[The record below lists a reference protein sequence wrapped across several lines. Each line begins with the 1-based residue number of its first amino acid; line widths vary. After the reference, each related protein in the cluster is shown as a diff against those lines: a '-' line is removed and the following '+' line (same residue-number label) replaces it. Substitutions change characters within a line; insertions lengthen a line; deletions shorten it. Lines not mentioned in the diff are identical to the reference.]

1 MPYQLDK
8 TDGTVLITLAD
19 GVVDNS
25 TDLQLVGRN
34 VAGYGEQQ
42 NENFV
47 KLLENF
53 ARADTPPS
61 KPLVGQIWFDKNADK
76 LRPSVFDGVHWRNLT
91 INQVSATEPQGQ
103 KEGDLW
109 WDTVNNKLYVFVA
122 DGDQHVLVG
131 PESVLGFGKTRW
143 SSEKLTDTG
152 GTDHPVSIGYVDGA
166 PYMVMADAA
175 FEIDQTATPL
185 TGFTRIGQGITAKGT
200 NVDGVTSSATRFF
213 GTAGDADR
221 LGGRLASTWAN
232 RNDNEDITGVYSF
245 KNDGGIKIGV
255 DSELEIKIDAGS
267 SIAQIYNEVGTVLKL
282 GVNYSGSGADKEV
295 IQILDKNILP
305 YANNE
310 VSIGSPSKN
319 FRNIYAQDIYANFI
333 GTLAGSMVGTT
344 TGANRGPLQDST
356 GQTIIDPDTGLSYTI
371 NVGNSQATNGL
382 TVVDVDATTTAPIIP
397 ANAGTRV
404 GRFEGVAAFVD
415 YGVYTNQNNTLTG
428 NNTYNGTSQF
438 NGSVNITSSQTTNAN
453 LSVGRIGRGAITTPS
468 DPNQNIGDMLIDRV
482 TIQDSRINNPDL
494 RAGSISN
501 GTVIDGADIGK
512 NAPAIQVKAQKFVD
526 AVGRTVTRISD
537 DGQFL
542 QNSASNLVTERAIKE
557 YVDTVFQSTGQD
569 IQFYLDTKDM
579 TQADVKT
586 QLTRLAPPSNFK
598 EGTIARVLGSYY
610 YGNLGVNG
618 SGNPIYV
625 KKYSTVFRG
634 GIGYIGGRNVESGAG
649 IITDIIDKKAATTGY
664 EYQLSATGNVTV
676 DSQTFPTNS
685 NSGTFSTL
693 LANGTLTGWLV
704 FPNAPLNADQADEF
718 STDAVQ
724 GAKVVIVRNG
734 LVESYSSNEGLL
746 QLVVGNVT
754 YERAG
759 ASTWNS
765 SVNIAGFATT
775 VQVYAFDRTSRTSSA
790 AWVFKGN
797 F

>member
-1 MPYQLDK
+1 MPYQIDK

-61 KPLVGQIWFDKNADK
+61 KPLVGQLWFDKNADK
-76 LRPSVFDGVHWRNLT
+76 LRPSVFDGVQWRNLT

-166 PYMVMADAA
+166 PYMVMADTA

-185 TGFTRIGQGITAKGT
+185 NGFTRIGEGITAKGT
-200 NVDGVTSSATRFF
+200 NVDGVTTSATTRFF
-213 GTAGDADR
+213 GSATDADR

-232 RNDNEDITGVYSF
+232 RNDNEIITGAWQF
-245 KNDGGIKIGV
+245 QNDTGINVGAN
-255 DSELEIKIDAGS
+255 SELQLSIDGNIARIWNAGG
-267 SIAQIYNEVGTVLKL
+267 NNLKL
-282 GVNYSGSGADKEV
+282 GVNYSGSGTDKTTIELEEKAV
-295 IQILDKNILP
+295 LP
-305 YANNE
+305 YANNQ
-310 VSIGSPSKN
+310 VSLGSPSKN

-344 TGANRGPLQDST
+344 TGANRGQLQDST
-356 GQTIIDPDTGLSYTI
+356 GQTIVDPETGLSYTI

-397 ANAGTRV
+397 ANAGTRT

-649 IITDIIDKKAATTGY
+649 IITDIIDRKAATTGY

>member
-1 MPYQLDK
+1 MPYQIDK

-61 KPLVGQIWFDKNADK
+61 KPLVGQLWFDKNADK
-76 LRPSVFDGVHWRNLT
+76 LRPSVFDGVQWRNLT

-143 SSEKLTDTG
+143 SSEKLTDIG
-152 GTDHPVSIGYVDGA
+152 GTDHPVSVGYVDGA
-166 PYMVMADAA
+166 PYMVMADTA

-185 TGFTRIGQGITAKGT
+185 NGFTRIGEGITAKGT
-200 NVDGVTSSATRFF
+200 NVDGVTTSATTRFF
-213 GTAGDADR
+213 GSATDADR

-232 RNDNEDITGVYSF
+232 RNDNEIITGAWQF
-245 KNDGGIKIGV
+245 QNDTGINVGV
-255 DSELEIKIDAGS
+255 DSELQISIDGT
-267 SIAQIYNEVGTVLKL
+267 IARIWNTGGNNLKL
-282 GVNYSGSGADKEV
+282 GVNYSGSGTDKTTIELEEKAV
-295 IQILDKNILP
+295 LP
-305 YANNE
+305 YANNQ
-310 VSIGSPSKN
+310 VSLGSPSKN
-319 FRNIYAQDIYANFI
+319 FRNVYAQDIYANFI
-333 GTLAGSMVGTT
+333 GTLSGSMVGTT
-344 TGANRGPLQDST
+344 TGANRGQLQDST
-356 GQTIIDPDTGLSYTI
+356 GQTIVDPETGLSYTI
-371 NVGNSQATNGL
+371 NVGNSQATNGT
-382 TVVDVDATTTAPIIP
+382 TVVDVDATTQAPIIP
-397 ANAGTRV
+397 VSAGTRI
-404 GRFEGVAAFVD
+404 GRFEGVAAWVD
-415 YGVYTNQNNTLTG
+415 YGVYVNQNNTLTG
-428 NNTYNGTSQF
+428 TNIFDGTSQF
-438 NGSVNITSSQTTNAN
+438 NGAVNLTSAQSTNVN

-482 TIQDSRINNPDL
+482 TVTDSRINNPDL
-494 RAGSISN
+494 RAGTISN

-526 AVGRTVTRISD
+526 AVGREVTRISD

-542 QNSASNLVTERAIKE
+542 QNSATNIVTERAIKE

-579 TQADVKT
+579 TTADVKT
-586 QLTRLAPPSNFK
+586 QLTRLAPPENFK
-598 EGTIARVLGSYY
+598 EGTTARILGSYY
-610 YGNLGVNG
+610 YGDLGTDALG
-618 SGNPIYV
+618 QPFFV
-625 KKYSTVFRG
+625 KKYGSRIER
-634 GIGYIGGRNVESGAG
+634 GIGYIGGRVVTNAIGAVQG
-649 IITDIIDKKAATTGY
+649 LINKKSATQGY
-664 EYQLSATGNVTV
+664 EFQLSATGNVQT

-685 NSGTFSTL
+685 TAGTFSTL
-693 LANGTLTGWLV
+693 LGNGTLTGWLV
-704 FPNAPLNADQADEF
+704 FPNAGLNADQADEF

-724 GAKVVIVRNG
+724 GAQVVVVRNG
-734 LVESYSSNEGLL
+734 LVEAFSSASGTL
-746 QLVVGNVT
+746 QLVIGNVT

-765 SVNIAGFATT
+765 AVNIAGFTTT
-775 VQVYAFDRTSRTSSA
+775 VQVYEFDRTSRTSSA
-790 AWVFKGN
+790 SWVYRGN
-797 F
+797 I

>member
-1 MPYQLDK
+1 MPYQIDK

-131 PESVLGFGKTRW
+131 PESVLGFGQTRW
-143 SSEKLTDTG
+143 SSQKLTDTV
-152 GTDHPVSIGYVDGA
+152 GTDHPVSVGYVDGA

-200 NVDGVTSSATRFF
+200 NVDGITSSATRFF
-213 GTAGDADR
+213 GTATDTDR

-232 RNDNEDITGVYSF
+232 RQDNESITGRYRF
-245 KNDGGIKIGV
+245 NNDTGITIGV
-255 DSELEIKIDAGS
+255 DDEIQLSVDNNIGRIWNTGGNNLKI
-267 SIAQIYNEVGTVLKL
+267 
-282 GVNYSGSGADKEV
+282 GVNYSGSGTDKTIIE
-295 IQILDKNILP
+295 IEEKSILP
-305 YANNE
+305 YAGTQ
-310 VSIGSPSKN
+310 VSLGSPSKQ
-319 FRNIYAQDIYANFI
+319 FRNIYANDIYANFI
-333 GTLAGSMVGTT
+333 GTLAGTMVGTT
-344 TGANRGPLQDST
+344 TGANKGPLQDST
-356 GQTIIDPDTGLSYTI
+356 GQTIVDPETGLSYTI

-397 ANAGTRV
+397 VSAGTRT

-428 NNTYNGTSQF
+428 TNIFNGTSTF
-438 NGSVNITSSQTTNAN
+438 NGSVILTSSQTTNAN
-453 LSVGRIGRGAITTPS
+453 ISVGRIGRGAITTPS

-482 TIQDSRINNPDL
+482 TITDSRINTPDL
-494 RAGSISN
+494 RAGTISN
-501 GTVIDGADIGK
+501 GTIIDGADIGL

-526 AVGRTVTRISD
+526 ATGRTVTRISD

-542 QNSASNLVTERAIKE
+542 QNSATNLVTERAIKE

-579 TQADVKT
+579 TTADVKT
-586 QLTRLAPPSNFK
+586 QLTRLAPPENFK
-598 EGTIARVLGSYY
+598 EGTRARVLGSYY

-618 SGNPIYV
+618 EGNPIYV
-625 KKYSTVFRG
+625 KKYSTEIRR
-634 GIGYIGGRNVESGAG
+634 GIGWIGGRNVESGAG
-649 IITDIIDKKAATTGY
+649 IITDIIDKKSATVGY
-664 EYQLSATGNVTV
+664 EFQLSATGNITV
-676 DSQTFPTNS
+676 DAQTFPTNS
-685 NSGTFSTL
+685 TQSTFTSL
-693 LANGTLTGWLV
+693 LTGGTLTGWFV
-704 FPNAPLNADQADEF
+704 FQTALNADQADEF

-746 QLVVGNVT
+746 QLLVGNVT

-765 SVNIAGFATT
+765 SVNIAGYTT
-775 VQVYAFDRTSRTSSA
+775 AVTAYAFDRTSRTSSA
-790 AWVFKGN
+790 AWVYKGN

>member
-1 MPYQLDK
+1 MPYQIDK

-53 ARADTPPS
+53 ARADTPPT
-61 KPLVGQIWFDKNADK
+61 KPLIGQLWFDKNADK
-76 LRPSVFDGVHWRNLT
+76 LRPSVFDGVQWRNLT

-166 PYMVMADAA
+166 PYMVMADTA

-185 TGFTRIGQGITAKGT
+185 NGFTRIGEGITAKGT
-200 NVDGVTSSATRFF
+200 NVDGVTTSATTRFF
-213 GTAGDADR
+213 GSATDADR

-232 RNDNEDITGVYSF
+232 RNDNEIITGAWQF
-245 KNDGGIKIGV
+245 QNDTGINVGAN
-255 DSELEIKIDAGS
+255 SELQLSIDGNIARIWNAGG
-267 SIAQIYNEVGTVLKL
+267 NNLKL
-282 GVNYSGSGADKEV
+282 GVNYSGSGTDKTTIELEEKAV
-295 IQILDKNILP
+295 LP

-310 VSIGSPSKN
+310 VSLGSPSKN
-319 FRNIYAQDIYANFI
+319 FRNVYAQDIYANFI
-333 GTLAGSMVGTT
+333 GTLSGSMVGTT
-344 TGANRGPLQDST
+344 TGANRGQLQDST
-356 GQTIIDPDTGLSYTI
+356 GQTIVDPETGLSYTI
-371 NVGNSQATNGL
+371 NVGNSQATNGT
-382 TVVDVDATTTAPIIP
+382 TVVDVDATTQAPIIP
-397 ANAGTRV
+397 ASAGTRI
-404 GRFEGVAAFVD
+404 GRFEGVAAWVD
-415 YGVYTNQNNTLTG
+415 YGVYVNQNNTLTG
-428 NNTYNGTSQF
+428 NNTFNGTSQF
-438 NGSVNITSSQTTNAN
+438 NGSVNVTSSQTTNAN
-453 LSVGRIGRGAITTPS
+453 LSVGRIGRGAITTPT

-482 TIQDSRINNPDL
+482 TMQDSRINNPDL
-494 RAGSISN
+494 RAGTISN

-526 AVGRTVTRISD
+526 AVGREVTRISN

-542 QNSASNLVTERAIKE
+542 QNSATNLVTERAIKE

-664 EYQLSATGNVTV
+664 EFQLSATGHIQV
-676 DSQTFPTNS
+676 DPQTYTTNS
-685 NSGTFSTL
+685 TSGTFSTL
-693 LANGTLTGWLV
+693 LGNGTLTGWLV
-704 FPNAPLNADQADEF
+704 FPNA
-718 STDAVQ
+718 
-724 GAKVVIVRNG
+724 
-734 LVESYSSNEGLL
+734 
-746 QLVVGNVT
+746 
-754 YERAG
+754 
-759 ASTWNS
+759 
-765 SVNIAGFATT
+765 
-775 VQVYAFDRTSRTSSA
+775 
-790 AWVFKGN
+790 
-797 F
+797 

>member
-1 MPYQLDK
+1 MPYQIDK

-61 KPLVGQIWFDKNADK
+61 KPLVGQLWFDKNADK
-76 LRPSVFDGVHWRNLT
+76 LRPSVFDGVQWRNLT

-166 PYMVMADAA
+166 PYMVMADTA

-185 TGFTRIGQGITAKGT
+185 NGFTRIGEGITAKGT
-200 NVDGVTSSATRFF
+200 NVDGVTTSATTRFF
-213 GTAGDADR
+213 GSATDADR

-232 RNDNEDITGVYSF
+232 RNDNEIITGAWQF
-245 KNDGGIKIGV
+245 QNDTGINVGAN
-255 DSELEIKIDAGS
+255 SELQLSIDGNIARIWNAGG
-267 SIAQIYNEVGTVLKL
+267 NNLKL
-282 GVNYSGSGADKEV
+282 GVNYSGSGTDKTTIELEEKAV
-295 IQILDKNILP
+295 LP
-305 YANNE
+305 YANNQ
-310 VSIGSPSKN
+310 VSLGSPSKN

-344 TGANRGPLQDST
+344 TGANRGQLQDST
-356 GQTIIDPDTGLSYTI
+356 GQTIVDPETGLSYTI

-397 ANAGTRV
+397 ANAGTRT

-649 IITDIIDKKAATTGY
+649 IITDIIDRKAATTGY

-693 LANGTLTGWLV
+693 LTNGTLTGWLV

>member
-1 MPYQLDK
+1 MPYQIDK

-122 DGDQHVLVG
+122 DGNQHVLVG
-131 PESVLGFGKTRW
+131 PESVLGFGQTRW
-143 SSEKLTDTG
+143 SSEKLTDTV
-152 GTDHPVSIGYVDGA
+152 GTDHPVSIGYIDGD

-175 FEIDQTATPL
+175 FEIDQTVTPL
-185 TGFTRIGQGITAKGT
+185 TGFTRIGEGITAKGT
-200 NVDGVTSSATRFF
+200 NVNGVTSATTRFF
-213 GTAGDADR
+213 GTATDADR

-232 RNDNEDITGVYSF
+232 RNDNEIITQSWSF
-245 KNDGGIKIGV
+245 QNDGGITIGDTLEMSLKVINGNEPSIFAEFTDQLNLGV
-255 DSELEIKIDAGS
+255 D
-267 SIAQIYNEVGTVLKL
+267 
-282 GVNYSGSGADKEV
+282 YSGSGADKTV
-295 IQILDKNILP
+295 IYIKDKNLLP

-310 VSIGSPSKN
+310 VSLGSPSKN

-356 GQTIIDPDTGLSYTI
+356 GQTIVDPDTGISYTI
-371 NVGNSQATNGL
+371 NRGNSQASNGL
-382 TVVDVDATTTAPIIP
+382 TVVDVDALTQTPIIP
-397 ANAGTRV
+397 VNAGTV
-404 GRFEGVAAFVD
+404 LGRFEGVAAWVD

-428 NNTYNGTSQF
+428 TNTFNGTSQF

-482 TIQDSRINNPDL
+482 TMQDSRINNPDL
-494 RAGSISN
+494 RAGTISN

-526 AVGRTVTRISD
+526 AVGRSVTRISD

-542 QNSASNLVTERAIKE
+542 QNSATNLVTERAIKE

-586 QLTRLAPPSNFK
+586 QLTRLAPPENFK
-598 EGTIARVLGSYY
+598 EGTIARILGSYY

-618 SGNPIYV
+618 EGNPIYV

-634 GIGYIGGRNVESGAG
+634 GIGWI
-649 IITDIIDKKAATTGY
+649 
-664 EYQLSATGNVTV
+664 
-676 DSQTFPTNS
+676 NS
-685 NSGTFSTL
+685 TAGTFSTL
-693 LANGTLTGWLV
+693 LGNGTLTGWLV
-704 FPNAPLNADQADEF
+704 FPNAALNADQADEF

-734 LVESYSSNEGLL
+734 LVEAFSSNEGLL

-765 SVNIAGFATT
+765 AVNIAGFTTT

-790 AWVFKGN
+790 AWVYKGN